1 MGVIETRLQQIRS
14 GASRW
19 SRRDFLK
26 ISGGG
31 ALSLSMTQLGGA
43 VSTAFV
49 GRVFAADEKIAY
61 SSTEDLYRD
70 IWKWD
75 KVTWGS
81 HTNVCL
87 PGSCSFRIYVKDGMV
102 WREEQSVNADA
113 SNPKYPDYNP
123 LGCQKGCSFHNNLYG
138 DERVKYPLRRVG
150 ERGEGKWERVSWDD
164 ALTDVATSIVDT
176 LETQGPD
183 AFVMDPPHAHLGCVG
198 WAGSHRMTQLLGGVS
213 PDLNVLIGDFY
224 KGFFDTIG
232 KQHTGYSADNLFDAE
247 LIFLSCSNW
256 SYTNPSVY
264 HFLSEARYNGTELVS
279 ITPDYNPTAITCD
292 YHAPIRQGCD
302 AAFWMGISKVIVD
315 EGLVDEEFVRSQ
327 TDMPLLVRHDNAKF
341 LTQVDVEGSGRDDQ
355 YYFYDLTSDGLVKAP
370 RGTLSFTGKQAL
382 AGHFQVKLANGLRVE
397 VSPTME
403 FLVAELKDYTPEKVY
418 ETANIH
424 PTLLIELAHKVAS
437 KVTCSYVGFTSA
449 KIYHGDLG
457 ERALVLAMAL
467 SGNWGKPGTGWN
479 CWAAPADPIEMMMVM
494 NKPVKQGGLAELG
507 QLEHALGEK
516 LRAED
521 PDISDEM
528 VGIEL
533 IKAMTTQLGQVPP
546 VFLLYYHSGYK
557 ELYDNMEWNDPAL
570 PRNFTAYLEESI
582 EKGWYTREHVR
593 PAPET
598 TPKVYMVT
606 SGNPLRRLRS
616 GMIKFRDE
624 FIPNLD
630 MLFAID
636 PRMSTTAMFSDIV
649 LPAAWYYEKEDMTL
663 SITMNPRMCRIEK
676 AVEPQGEARP
686 EWEIY
691 AAILKKVGEVATARG
706 LTSYTDFFG
715 GERRYDELWNKFTMD
730 GQVVTQHD
738 ALREMIDIAAATG
751 IAKPGYTLEQF
762 DKDGMFEQ
770 QGMGAGFMKHLTAN
784 DYDPRKPFFS
794 LRYHVDDK
802 VVYPTQ
808 TRRAQFYLDHDWY
821 IEAGEQLPTWKEPP
835 KIGGDYPF
843 VITGGHPRH
852 SVHSTHTSSP
862 GLMKLHRGQPV
873 MHINDG
879 AARAKGL
886 ADGDWAKVFNDYA
899 SFEIMIRTSPTVA
912 PGQVIVY
919 FWEGYQFRN
928 WQIYDNLL
936 IGMPKPLHLAGGYE
950 QMRFYFLNGSPGPST
965 DRGVRVDFE
974 KLNETAATA

>member
-1 MGVIETRLQQIRS
+1 MGIIETKLKRKDR

-26 ISGGG
+26 VSGGST
-31 ALSLSMTQLGGA
+31 LSLSMTHLGGA
-43 VSTAFV
+43 VSTGFV
-49 GRVFAADEKIAY
+49 GRVFAADQTVSY
-61 SSTEDLYRD
+61 SSTEDLYREM
-70 IWKWD
+70 WKWD
-75 KVTWGS
+75 KVSWGS

-87 PGSCSFRIYVKDGMV
+87 PGSCSFKIYVKDGMV
-102 WREEQSVNADA
+102 WREEQSVENDA

-150 ERGEGKWERVSWDD
+150 ERGEGKWERISWDD

-198 WAGSHRMTQLLGGVS
+198 WAGSHRMTQLIGGVS

-232 KQHTGYSADNLFDAE
+232 KQHTGFSADNFFDSE
-247 LIFLSCSNW
+247 LIFMSCSNW
-256 SYTNPSVY
+256 SYTYPAVY
-264 HFLSEARYNGTELVS
+264 HFLTEARYNGTELVS
-279 ITPDYNPTAITCD
+279 LTPDYNPTAITCD

-302 AAFWMGISKVIVD
+302 SAFWMGVSKVIID
-315 EGLVDEEFVRSQ
+315 EGLVDEEFVRAQ
-327 TDMPLLVRHDNAKF
+327 TDLPLLVRHDNKKF
-341 LTQVDVEGSGRDDQ
+341 LTQIDMEGSGRHDQ
-355 YYFYDLTSDGLVKAP
+355 YFFWDLNSQQLEKAP
-370 RGTLSFTGKQAL
+370 RGTLTYAGKQAL
-382 AGHFQVKLANGLRVE
+382 EGRYQVTLANGVRVD

-403 FLVAELKDYTPEKVY
+403 LLKVELEEFTPEKVY
-418 ETANIH
+418 EKANIH
-424 PTLLIELAHKVAS
+424 PSLLIKLARKVAT
-437 KVTCSYVGFTSA
+437 KVTCSFVGFTSA

-457 ERALVLAMAL
+457 ERALVLAMGL

-479 CWAAPADPIEMMMVM
+479 CWAAPADPIEMMMVA
-494 NKPVKQGGLAELG
+494 NKTVKQGGLEELAG
-507 QLEHALGEK
+507 LEHALGEK

-546 VFLLYYHSGYK
+546 VFLLYYHAGYK
-557 ELYDNMEWNDPAL
+557 ELYDKQEWSDPAL
-570 PRNFTAYLEESI
+570 KKSFTEYLNESI
-582 EKGWYTREHVR
+582 EKGWYKREHVR

-598 TPKVYMVT
+598 TPKVYMIT

-616 GMIKFRDE
+616 GMIKYREE
-624 FIPNLD
+624 FFPKLD
-630 MLFAID
+630 MLFAIE
-636 PRMSTTAMFSDIV
+636 PRMSTSAMFCDIV
-649 LPAAWYYEKEDMTL
+649 LPAAWYYEKDDMTL

-691 AAILKKVGEVATARG
+691 AAILKKVGEIATARG

-715 GERRYDELWNKFTMD
+715 GERRYDELWDKYTMG
-730 GQVVTQHD
+730 GQIVTQHD
-738 ALREMIDIAAATG
+738 ALREMVEIAAATG

-762 DKDGMFEQ
+762 DEDGVIDQ

-784 DYDPRKPFFS
+784 DYDPKKPFFS
-794 LRYHVDDK
+794 LRYHVDDD
-802 VVYPTQ
+802 VIYPTQ

-821 IEAGEQLPTWKEPP
+821 IEAGEALPTWKEPP

-852 SVHSTHTSSP
+852 SVHSTQLSTP
-862 GLMKLHRGQPV
+862 GLMKLHRAQPV
-873 MHINDG
+873 MHVNDRS
-879 AARAKGL
+879 AREKGL
-886 ADGDWAKVFNDYA
+886 ADGDRVKVFNDYA
-899 SFEIMIRTSPTVA
+899 AFEIMLRTSPTVA
-912 PGQVIVY
+912 PNQVIVY

-928 WQIYDNLL
+928 WEIYDNLL
-936 IGMPKPLHLAGGYE
+936 IGMPKPLHLAGDYE

-974 KLNETAATA
+974 KA